1 MVLLTQSCI
10 PRRFFSAGAF
20 GIIKGDG
27 CFDKY
32 VGSHSSR
39 PIDLSIPTTA
49 DSLFD
54 VASVTKSVVGLMT
67 LWAVSEG
74 LLSLDD
80 AVHKF
85 LPDITIVGGLPPT
98 VRDLM
103 SYAVR
108 LHLDFLKKP
117 YTGNPGFFYGPTLRC
132 AHMTA
137 GSTLHYGNY
146 QPILLALILEKL
158 TGKTFADLV
167 SEVLFVPI
175 GMSGATF
182 DPPKSLERVVAT
194 EVEGDI
200 ASGSLLCGTV
210 HDEFTR
216 ASGLPGASGL
226 FATCRDLLCLLR
238 FILDKGA
245 HEGKQIIREDLID
258 LIGENQFASGP
269 KFGLGFGIWDEFAA
283 GYDSMS
289 ETMADIDPRYSEGA
303 VFKNGFTGCQV
314 CLFPRLDTGVVTL
327 TNHVHPKRRNNSQWI
342 NRFRYASV
350 MTLLSGSFP
359 KDTRLLWDEE

>member
-1 MVLLTQSCI
+1 MVLFTQSCI
-10 PRRFFSAGAF
+10 PRKLFSAGAF
-20 GIIKGDG
+20 GIIQGNG
-27 CFDKY
+27 CFDRY

-39 PIDLSIPTTA
+39 PTDPSVPTTA

-80 AVHKF
+80 AVLKF
-85 LPDITIVGGLPPT
+85 FPNIRVLDGPVPQ

-108 LHLDFLKKP
+108 LHLDSLQKP
-117 YTGNPGFFYGPTLRC
+117 YTEHPAWFYGPTLRRAC
-132 AHMTA
+132 MTA

-167 SEVLFVPI
+167 SEVLFVPL

-182 DPPKSLERVVAT
+182 DPPKSLESVVAT

-245 HEGKQIIREDLID
+245 HEGRQIIREDLIG
-258 LIGENQFASGP
+258 LIGENQFATGP

-314 CLFPRLDTGVVTL
+314 CLFPRLDMGVVTL

-342 NRFRYASV
+342 NRFRYACV
-350 MTLLSGSFP
+350 MMLLSGSFP